1 MFTLWAENIASSINN
16 ALFSELNELKLIQW
30 VSRAKCFR
38 QSEILV
44 NLEFQHCYLL
54 LENIWKNNIIQCMQ
68 LYIWAKCILL
78 FPLSDSIAVIH
89 SRI

>member
-68 LYIWAKCILL
+68 LYIWAKCILFC
-78 FPLSDSIAVIH
+78 FPSQIL
-89 SRI
+89 